1 MMVTNNFT
9 DAVKVYSLPQ
19 IIPINNNR
27 IYISGDVTIHPS
39 AAVASGAV
47 LQAAPNS
54 KIVIGAGAIVGMG
67 AVLNAYHGALEIES
81 GAVLGAG
88 VLIVGAGK
96 IGANACIGTATTIF
110 NKDIPKGATLAQGS
124 LIGDPSRSITEAN
137 ETKTDQYKAKNESEV
152 PSEEEEEEKG
162 VSPEPEVIDN
172 EASAE
177 PEVNVEVSKDKAEP
191 SSSEQQQP
199 NAPVVGKVYINQL
212 LLTLF
217 PQGQNL
223 NNRQKQVP

>member
-1 MMVTNNFT
+1 MVTDNFT
-9 DAVKVYSLPQ
+9 NAVKVYYLP
-19 IIPINNNR
+19 PILPLSKNR
-27 IYISGDVTIHPS
+27 IYVSGDVTIHPS

-54 KIVIGAGAIVGMG
+54 KIVIGAGACVGMG
-67 AVLNAYHGALEIES
+67 TVLNAYQGALEIES

-88 VLIVGAGK
+88 VLIVGSVK

-124 LIGDPSRSITEAN
+124 LIGDPSRSITESR
-137 ETKTDQYKAKNESEV
+137 ETKTDQDEVKEESEGT
-152 PSEEEEEEKG
+152 SEGKEDENA

>member
-1 MMVTNNFT
+1 MMVTDNFQE
-9 DAVKVYSLPQ
+9 AVKVSSLPQ
-19 IIPINNNR
+19 ILPISKNR
-27 IYISGDVTIHPS
+27 IYVSGDVTIHPS
-39 AAVASGAV
+39 AAVASGAI

-67 AVLNAYHGALEIES
+67 AVLNAYNGALEIES

-137 ETKTDQYKAKNESEV
+137 GTKTDQYQAKDESEV
-152 PSEEEEEEKG
+152 TSEGEEKENG

-177 PEVNVEVSKDKAEP
+177 PELNVEVSKDKSGAAR
-191 SSSEQQQP
+191 SEQQP
-199 NAPVVGKVYINQL
+199 NAPVVGQVYINQL

-217 PQGQNL
+217 PQGQKL
-223 NNRQKQVP
+223 NERKNS